1 MTPCES
7 CPARLAATTCRMT
20 ISASS
25 GDVPA
30 ATNNAR
36 PISFR
41 RSAGIFGILVP
52 PLNCPRPRPSPTKR
66 SALGPPS
73 PALRERVPSAARRV
87 RALGRLFPSMGRAE
101 IGRVDFQPVKAS
113 RIVKEDLALQFDRY
127 VIAVSQ
133 GGNGIRELTVPVR
146 IVRGEQD
153 VVLGEKV
160 RDIAQGLLFRLAGYE
175 HP

>member
-41 RSAGIFGILVP
+41 RSAAIFGILLP
-52 PLNCPRPRPSPTKR
+52 
-66 SALGPPS
+66 
-73 PALRERVPSAARRV
+73 
-87 RALGRLFPSMGRAE
+87 PSMGRAE
-101 IGRVDFQPVKAS
+101 IGLIDFQPVKAS

-127 VIAVSQ
+127 VIAVGQ

-153 VVLGEKV
+153 VVLGEEV
-160 RDIAQGLLFRLAGYE
+160 GDITQGLLFRLAGDE
-175 HP
+175 HPATGHVFGRLGL